1 MMENPPPKV
10 ILLGMKGS
18 ALPPPEPS
26 IKPPRRSGGRR
37 VGATLPTDT
46 YVRFKAH
53 VARCGTTGEKAI
65 LTAIERLLGPGP

>member
-1 MMENPPPKV
+1 MENLPPRG
-10 ILLGMKGS
+10 IRLGMKGS

-53 VARCGTTGEKAI
+53 VARCGTTGEDVILKAI
-65 LTAIERLLGPGP
+65 EQVLGSGS